1 MKESNLKIAQQD
13 IDEALKTV
21 EDMEKFIDDTN
32 LPKDKLR
39 EKFLTL
45 TEKVQELEN
54 ILKLEGIIQ
63 LYLTGK

>member
-39 EKFLTL
+39 EKFLAL

-54 ILKLEGIIQ
+54 ILKLEGII
-63 LYLTGK
+63 